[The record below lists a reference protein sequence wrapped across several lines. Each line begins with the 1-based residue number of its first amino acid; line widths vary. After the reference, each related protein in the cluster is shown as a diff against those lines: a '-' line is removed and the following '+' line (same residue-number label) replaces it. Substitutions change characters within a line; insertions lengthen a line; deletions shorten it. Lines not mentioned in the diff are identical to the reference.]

1 MDILTYKEY
10 WNQISSIALES
21 LDLLGEDEDFDQDR
35 WLHETVEYHEYI
47 IYYYRAKQV
56 LLYTDNEDAILDSMG
71 SSEMTADS
79 VGQQICNIAY
89 WAMSYRQAFV
99 QQSSLARADFFVEG
113 VNLSLAQ
120 ASLHMIVSVNDSSGK
135 QSIIGSWLYAN
146 AAHESRCRVE
156 AWCSTK
162 SQSCGDLRRRS
173 SARSVDGPI
182 ESKHAPAGDEQ

>member
-56 LLYTDNEDAILDSMG
+56 LMYTDNEDAVLDMMG

-89 WAMSYRQAFV
+89 WAMYQDVMDR
-99 QQSSLARADFFVEG
+99 LAHIDEVGRDIWEARMPKEAD
-113 VNLSLAQ
+113 
-120 ASLHMIVSVNDSSGK
+120 
-135 QSIIGSWLYAN
+135 
-146 AAHESRCRVE
+146 AH
-156 AWCSTK
+156 A
-162 SQSCGDLRRRS
+162 
-173 SARSVDGPI
+173 
-182 ESKHAPAGDEQ
+182 